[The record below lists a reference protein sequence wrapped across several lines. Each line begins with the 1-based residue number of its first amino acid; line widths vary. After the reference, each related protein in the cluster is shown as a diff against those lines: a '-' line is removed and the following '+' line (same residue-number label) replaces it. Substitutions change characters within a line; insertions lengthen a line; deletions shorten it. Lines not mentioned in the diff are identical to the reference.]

1 MPSVDLNR
9 RRILVVED
17 DAILAMSIMDE
28 IEDHNG
34 VVQELASTL
43 QQGFKALERER
54 PDACILNI
62 RLGREMVYEL
72 ADRLLALGIP
82 FIFASSE
89 AREHIPDRFDAVP
102 LHSKPIDMIKAAA
115 GLMGQVSSQSGT

>member
-1 MPSVDLNR
+1 MPEVDLAR

-17 DAILAMSIMDE
+17 DFILAMGIIDE

-34 VVQELASTL
+34 IVQKHVTTL
-43 QQGFKALERER
+43 EEGLFELERQQ

-62 RLGREMVYEL
+62 RLGPDMVYPL
-72 ADRLLALGIP
+72 ADRLLELGVP

-89 AREHIPDRFDAVP
+89 AREHIPDRFAGVP
-102 LHSKPIDMIKAAA
+102 LHSKPIDMIEAAS
-115 GLMGQVSSQSGT
+115 GLLTA

>member
-1 MPSVDLNR
+1 MPDADLGR

-17 DAILAMSIMDE
+17 DFILAMGIIDE

-34 VVQELASTL
+34 IVQKHVMTLEKGMSELAR
-43 QQGFKALERER
+43 QR

-62 RLGREMVYEL
+62 RLGTEMVYPL
-72 ADRLLALGIP
+72 ADRLLELGVP

-89 AREHIPDRFDAVP
+89 AREHIPDRFAAVP
-102 LHSKPIDMIKAAA
+102 LHSKPIDMIIAAA
-115 GLMGQVSSQSGT
+115 GLMSPA

>member
-1 MPSVDLNR
+1 MPEIDLAR

-17 DAILAMSIMDE
+17 DIILAMGIIDE

-34 VVQELASTL
+34 VVQEHATTLEQGLA
-43 QQGFKALERER
+43 ALEREK

-62 RLGREMVYEL
+62 RLGPDMVYEL
-72 ADRLLALGIP
+72 ADRLMALGIP

-89 AREHIPDRFDAVP
+89 ARQHIPHRFAAVP

-115 GLMGQVSSQSGT
+115 GLMSPA